1 MSKKRKILI
10 IFGILIILFIIVF
23 VVINKANIFSQKVT
37 KLQSVEGITVV
48 PTMND
53 TITADSSWC
62 GTFQLVWNDM
72 KNEVVKKDVIFN
84 PQLDMVKNLNKEDFN
99 ETMLSED
106 YYYKIYGL
114 KSLALKEQIENGIK
128 EKFNQTSDIL
138 NDFNWSES
146 ELDNPNNPN
155 VRRYFFYTML
165 YRKFEFLQ
173 EFDKLDN
180 GKFGNK
186 YKDVQYFGIDE
197 NTKSSVGNQITVLYY
212 NSKDD
217 FAIIVNTKTDD
228 EVIFCKS
235 PNGSNFNEIYEN
247 MNNES
252 NKYTGSRSFKN
263 VDEFKAPNLEFDE
276 KKEYTELA
284 NKEFKTADPYYDTAE
299 IQKAIQTIK
308 FSLDEKGG
316 EIKSEAAID
325 MTIGVT
331 SVPKAD
337 EPRYFYVDDTF
348 AIFLR
353 EKGKTKCEQNM
364 NKTRQPSMYKMVVR
378 KESAIFFYPDRN
390 FLHIQPYRQD
400 WKLSHN
406 LQHHIP

>member
-128 EKFNQTSDIL
+128 EKFNQTSNIL

-197 NTKSSVGNQITVLYY
+197 NTENSVGNQITVLYY

-325 MTIGVT
+325 MTASVT
-331 SVPKAD
+331 SVVSKPKAD

-353 EKGKTKCEQNM
+353 EKGKTK
-364 NKTRQPSMYKMVVR
+364 
-378 KESAIFFYPDRN
+378 
-390 FLHIQPYRQD
+390 PYFAGRIDDITKFQ
-400 WKLSHN
+400 
-406 LQHHIP
+406 

>member
-128 EKFNQTSDIL
+128 EKFNQTSNIL

-197 NTKSSVGNQITVLYY
+197 NTENSVGNQITVLYY

-325 MTIGVT
+325 MTIGVL
-331 SVPKAD
+331 SVVSKPKAD

-353 EKGKTKCEQNM
+353 EKGKTK
-364 NKTRQPSMYKMVVR
+364 
-378 KESAIFFYPDRN
+378 
-390 FLHIQPYRQD
+390 PYFAGRIDDITKFQ
-400 WKLSHN
+400 
-406 LQHHIP
+406 

>member
-252 NKYTGSRSFKN
+252 NKYAGSKSFEN

-325 MTIGVT
+325 MTSGVL
-331 SVPKAD
+331 SVVSKPKAD

-353 EKGKTKCEQNM
+353 EKGKTK
-364 NKTRQPSMYKMVVR
+364 
-378 KESAIFFYPDRN
+378 
-390 FLHIQPYRQD
+390 PYFAGRIDDITKFQ
-400 WKLSHN
+400 
-406 LQHHIP
+406 

>member
-128 EKFNQTSDIL
+128 EKFNQTSNIL

-197 NTKSSVGNQITVLYY
+197 NIENSVGNQITVLYY

-325 MTIGVT
+325 MTASVT
-331 SVPKAD
+331 SVVSKPKAD

-353 EKGKTKCEQNM
+353 EKGKTK
-364 NKTRQPSMYKMVVR
+364 
-378 KESAIFFYPDRN
+378 
-390 FLHIQPYRQD
+390 PYFAGRIDDITKFQ
-400 WKLSHN
+400 
-406 LQHHIP
+406 

>member
-1 MSKKRKILI
+1 MYMSKKRKILI

-128 EKFNQTSDIL
+128 EKFNQTSNIL

-197 NTKSSVGNQITVLYY
+197 NTENSVGNQITVLYY

-252 NKYTGSRSFKN
+252 NNYTGSRSFKN
-263 VDEFKAPNLEFDE
+263 VDEFKAPNLDFDE

-284 NKEFKTADPYYDTAE
+284 NKEFKTADSYYDTAE

-353 EKGKTKCEQNM
+353 EKGKTK
-364 NKTRQPSMYKMVVR
+364 
-378 KESAIFFYPDRN
+378 
-390 FLHIQPYRQD
+390 PYFAGRIDDITKFQ
-400 WKLSHN
+400 
-406 LQHHIP
+406 

>member
-1 MSKKRKILI
+1 MYMSKKRKILI
-10 IFGILIILFIIVF
+10 IFGILIILFIILF

-128 EKFNQTSDIL
+128 EKFNQTSNIL

-197 NTKSSVGNQITVLYY
+197 NTESSVGNQITVLYY

-353 EKGKTKCEQNM
+353 EKGKTK
-364 NKTRQPSMYKMVVR
+364 
-378 KESAIFFYPDRN
+378 
-390 FLHIQPYRQD
+390 PYFAGRIDDITKFQ
-400 WKLSHN
+400 
-406 LQHHIP
+406 

>member
-1 MSKKRKILI
+1 MAKNKEQQVSTVRQAKHGWVLLI

-128 EKFNQTSDIL
+128 EKFNQTSNIL

-197 NTKSSVGNQITVLYY
+197 NTENSVGNQITVLYY

-353 EKGKTKCEQNM
+353 EKGKTK
-364 NKTRQPSMYKMVVR
+364 
-378 KESAIFFYPDRN
+378 
-390 FLHIQPYRQD
+390 PYFAGRIDDITKFQ
-400 WKLSHN
+400 
-406 LQHHIP
+406 

>member
-114 KSLALKEQIENGIK
+114 KSLALKEQLENGLK

-325 MTIGVT
+325 MTSGVL
-331 SVPKAD
+331 SVVSKPKAD

-353 EKGKTKCEQNM
+353 EKGKTK
-364 NKTRQPSMYKMVVR
+364 
-378 KESAIFFYPDRN
+378 
-390 FLHIQPYRQD
+390 PYFAGRIDDITKFQ
-400 WKLSHN
+400 
-406 LQHHIP
+406 

>member
-1 MSKKRKILI
+1 MNKKVKILI
-10 IFGILIILFIIVF
+10 VIEILIVLFIIGF
-23 VVINKANIFSQKVT
+23 VAINKANIFGNKAT
-37 KLQSVEGITVV
+37 KIESVSGITVV

-53 TITADSSWC
+53 TITDDSSWC

-72 KNEVVKKDVIFN
+72 KNEVVKKDIVFN

-106 YYYKIYGL
+106 YYFKVYGL

-128 EKFNQTSDIL
+128 EKFNQPSDIL
-138 NDFNWSES
+138 DDFDWFENG
-146 ELDNPNNPN
+146 LDDSKNADIS
-155 VRRYFFYTML
+155 RYFFYTML

-180 GKFGNK
+180 DKFGNE
-186 YKDVQYFGIDE
+186 YKDVEYFGIDK
-197 NTKSSVGNQITVLYY
+197 NTKNSVGNQIEVLYY

-217 FAIIVNTKTDD
+217 FAILINTKTND
-228 EVIFCKS
+228 EVIFYKS
-235 PNGSNFNEIYEN
+235 PKGSNFNEIYEN
-247 MNNES
+247 MNNEA
-252 NKYTGSRSFKN
+252 NKYTGSKSFKN
-263 VDEFKAPNLEFDE
+263 VDEFKAPKLEFNE
-276 KKEYTELA
+276 KREYTELA
-284 NKEFKTADPYYDTAE
+284 NKVFKTADPIYDTAE

-325 MTIGVT
+325 TRLAIT
-331 SVPKAD
+331 SVESKPKTD

-353 EKGKTKCEQNM
+353 EKGKTK
-364 NKTRQPSMYKMVVR
+364 
-378 KESAIFFYPDRN
+378 
-390 FLHIQPYRQD
+390 PYFAGRIDDITKFQ
-400 WKLSHN
+400 
-406 LQHHIP
+406 

>member
-197 NTKSSVGNQITVLYY
+197 NTENSVGNQITVLYY

-331 SVPKAD
+331 SVVSKPKAD

-353 EKGKTKCEQNM
+353 EKGKTK
-364 NKTRQPSMYKMVVR
+364 
-378 KESAIFFYPDRN
+378 
-390 FLHIQPYRQD
+390 PYFAGRIDDITKFQ
-400 WKLSHN
+400 
-406 LQHHIP
+406 

>member
-1 MSKKRKILI
+1 MNKKRKIQI

-23 VVINKANIFSQKVT
+23 VVINKANIFSKKVT

-114 KSLALKEQIENGIK
+114 KSLALKEQLENGLK

-197 NTKSSVGNQITVLYY
+197 NTESSVGNQITVLYY

-325 MTIGVT
+325 MTSGVL
-331 SVPKAD
+331 SVVSKPKAD

-353 EKGKTKCEQNM
+353 EKGKTK
-364 NKTRQPSMYKMVVR
+364 
-378 KESAIFFYPDRN
+378 
-390 FLHIQPYRQD
+390 PYFAGRIDDITKFQ
-400 WKLSHN
+400 
-406 LQHHIP
+406 

>member
-128 EKFNQTSDIL
+128 EKFNQTSNIL

-197 NTKSSVGNQITVLYY
+197 NTENSVGNQITVLYY

-325 MTIGVT
+325 MTASVT
-331 SVPKAD
+331 SVVSNPKAD

-353 EKGKTKCEQNM
+353 EKGKTK
-364 NKTRQPSMYKMVVR
+364 
-378 KESAIFFYPDRN
+378 
-390 FLHIQPYRQD
+390 PYFAGRIDDITKFQ
-400 WKLSHN
+400 
-406 LQHHIP
+406 